1 LASDL
6 DFAPHL
12 TVAAVVE
19 RDGRFLCV
27 EEHVGGA
34 RVINQPA
41 GHVDDGESLLDAVR
55 RETLEETGWQFEP
68 EALVAIYRWRHPDNG
83 ETFIRAT
90 FRGELGQRLHDRPPD
105 DSIIEAVWL
114 TRDELCGGQRTLRSP
129 LVVRSVE
136 DYLAGNRFPLDLLV
150 DL

>member
-1 LASDL
+1 MASEP
-6 DFAPHL
+6 DFTPHL

-27 EEHVGGA
+27 EEHAGGE

-55 RETLEETGWQFEP
+55 RETLEETGWHFEP
-68 EALVAIYRWRHPDNG
+68 EALVGIYRWRHPDNG
-83 ETFIRAT
+83 ETFIRVT
-90 FRGELGQRLHDRPPD
+90 FRGALGERPHDSPPD
-105 DSIIEAVWL
+105 DSIIAAVWL
-114 TRDELCGGQRTLRSP
+114 SHEELRNGVNLRSP
-129 LVVRSVE
+129 LVLRSIE
-136 DYLAGNRFPLDLLV
+136 DYLAGNRFPLSLLV